1 MLKYCADILTNPIRY
16 LFSLTLTK
24 SYLPIEWRTH
34 CIIPVFKTG
43 DHTVISNYRPI
54 SLLCIISKVIEKIIF
69 KETTQ
74 FVSNSFTPHQFGFLP
89 GRSTLQQLLL
99 FINEL
104 LDAKENNKMSD
115 VIYLD
120 FKKAFDS
127 VSHCKLLLKLRSCG
141 IAGKLFNWFKAYL
154 TNRHQYV
161 RINDSCSESL
171 PVLSGVPQ
179 GSILGPLFFV
189 LFINDLPN
197 CLKSSLPFI
206 FADDTKCLK
215 HTINPDISEVDLLQ
229 QDLNNAFHWSINND
243 LSFNFAKFVHIQF
256 WSRTTLDTS
265 NTTFTM
271 DSKPIT
277 TAEYVKDLGVLVA
290 QDLSWDSHYKLI
302 SGKAYKM
309 LGLIRRSFSVSCPIS
324 ARRKLYISLVRSQL
338 LYCSQI
344 WRPSLIK
351 HINILERIQRRTTK
365 FILNDFH
372 STYKSRLVTLKM
384 LPLMYIYEIN
394 DILFFIKL
402 YKSPTSHFNINNYLQ
417 FSSSNTRFGSSAK
430 LVHHRCSTNL
440 THHFYFHRIPR
451 LWNSLP
457 TVDLTA
463 QITSIKH
470 KLYIYMWNHFIQEF
484 NDNDVHTFHYLCPC
498 SQCVRTTKPPLY
510 DKLP

>member
-1 MLKYCADILTNPIRY
+1 M
-16 LFSLTLTK
+16 
-24 SYLPIEWRTH
+24 
-34 CIIPVFKTG
+34 
-43 DHTVISNYRPI
+43 
-54 SLLCIISKVIEKIIF
+54 
-69 KETTQ
+69 
-74 FVSNSFTPHQFGFLP
+74 
-89 GRSTLQQLLL
+89 
-99 FINEL
+99 
-104 LDAKENNKMSD
+104 
-115 VIYLD
+115 
-120 FKKAFDS
+120 
-127 VSHCKLLLKLRSCG
+127 SHCKLLLKLRSYR

-179 GSILGPLFFV
+179 GSILAPLFFV

-229 QDLNNAFHWSINND
+229 EDLNNAFHSSINND

-256 WSRTTLDTS
+256 WSRNTLDTS

-271 DSKPIT
+271 DSKPIA
-277 TAEYVKDLGVLVA
+277 TAECVKDLGVLVA

-324 ARRKLYISLVRSQL
+324 ARRKLYNSLVRSQL

-351 HINILERIQRRTTK
+351 HINILERIQRRATK

-394 DILFFIKL
+394 DILFFIKS
-402 YKSPTSHFNINNYLQ
+402 YKSPTSHFNINN
-417 FSSSNTRFGSSAK
+417 
-430 LVHHRCSTNL
+430 
-440 THHFYFHRIPR
+440 
-451 LWNSLP
+451 
-457 TVDLTA
+457 
-463 QITSIKH
+463 
-470 KLYIYMWNHFIQEF
+470 
-484 NDNDVHTFHYLCPC
+484 
-498 SQCVRTTKPPLY
+498 
-510 DKLP
+510 